1 MVYMQRKAH
10 GSKCDVTIAE
20 SSIILLLPVARSS
33 SWVHGNAAVWFGKHD
48 FAREGELCRSRC
60 FLVCSVGDVSP
71 TGK

>member
-1 MVYMQRKAH
+1 MVYIPHKAH
-10 GSKCDVTIAE
+10 GINCDVTIAE

-33 SWVHGNAAVWFGKHD
+33 SLVHGNAAVWFDKHD